1 MPVLWAQCYNWLLS
15 IGINP
20 KDKWE
25 SCLQKRTILWC
36 WNQQY
41 VILWSQDAVTL
52 YINFGTLWSDKLLF
66 QSENKN
72 NKLFNTSPVRP
83 SPHPVLTLCIFSPSS
98 PQYTS
103 QTGYLRLSRTQ
114 ALTQLKKVQ
123 SAARK
128 ITGDVRLFHEKISNN
143 TRAMVQKRGSHKVGS
158 MT

>member
-1 MPVLWAQCYNWLLS
+1 MPVLWAQCYNGLLF

-20 KDKWE
+20 KDKGE
-25 SCLQKRTILWC
+25 PCLQKRTTLWC
-36 WNQQY
+36 WNRQY

-66 QSENKN
+66 QSENEN
-72 NKLFNTSPVRP
+72 NKLFNTSRVRS

-103 QTGYLRLSRTQ
+103 QTGYLRFSRTQ
-114 ALTQLKKVQ
+114 ALTELKKVQ

-128 ITGDVRLFHEKISNN
+128 ITGDARIFHEKTSNN
-143 TRAMVQKRGSHKVGS
+143 TRAIVQKRGNHKVGS